1 MPAVQMQRSTSG
13 PLPRLGRNESRPK
26 FFPEGDEE
34 TRTPSLAM
42 AKVSTAEIREFFERQ
57 RQESSE
63 LRNSSQSEGR
73 RVFHKHGGSHHGKR
87 KGLVKKRPQ
96 SAVSSLESTFEET
109 KRHIEDFFFRPYNSS
124 GTTSGDRATVVPS
137 NRGDSEPPIRRLP
150 QRTPTRWVEC
160 MKSLHATGNDGN
172 HAYGR
177 KPLTGAGSMP
187 QVPTMKGHS
196 RMHITHTHAMKN
208 FHASHA
214 VAMAATIRN
223 GSLGYLGHQQR
234 RYQAC

>member
-1 MPAVQMQRSTSG
+1 MPAVQMQRSISG

-26 FFPEGDEE
+26 YFPGADEE
-34 TRTPSLAM
+34 NRTPSLAM
-42 AKVSTAEIREFFERQ
+42 AKVSSADIREYFERQ
-57 RQESSE
+57 KQESSE
-63 LRNSSQSEGR
+63 LRNLPQSEGR
-73 RVFHKHGGSHHGKR
+73 RVFNKHGGSQHGKR

-96 SAVSSLESTFEET
+96 SAVSSLESTFEDT

-137 NRGDSEPPIRRLP
+137 NPGDSTPPIRRLA

-160 MKSLHATGNDGN
+160 MKSVQATGNDGN
-172 HAYGR
+172 HAHAR

-196 RMHITHTHAMKN
+196 RMLIPNTTMKNYHATHA
-208 FHASHA
+208 
-214 VAMAATIRN
+214 AMAATIRN

-234 RYQAC
+234 RYQAW